1 MEITVLGVF
10 TGFIVVLWG
19 LGMRLL
25 SNEIK
30 LAVKE
35 IEQTA
40 PVLSLD
46 QTIKQELYD
55 LLTIALD
62 DTVGQMNIPSWKDH
76 LFGAAMPFLQ
86 NKLMGAV
93 PGPARNIIEG
103 VTDLDIHGSPPE
115 QEKETIQK
123 E

>member
-30 LAVKE
+30 LAVRE

-46 QTIKQELYD
+46 ETIKQELYD
-55 LLTIALD
+55 LLTLALD

-86 NKLMGAV
+86 NKLMGSV
-93 PGPARNIIEG
+93 PQQARNIIEG
-103 VTDLDIHGSPPE
+103 VADLSDYG
-115 QEKETIQK
+115 QETREEETHP
-123 E
+123 